1 MKRLVVLLAV
11 ALVLV
16 FAVSALAES
25 TVVPTEEAT
34 ETVKTESPKIEDMTS
49 VDDGGSSDSS
59 SSSSSSSSTT
69 TRTTTTVAA
78 DPDATLNDDVS
89 KYANNPKAI
98 IADYGIDTFK
108 EPVIFESVTTV
119 GTNTN
124 SLTISQ
130 QSLTEED
137 EVAVFVVYRLNGK
150 LKRVQL
156 NKFHWENGKIVC
168 EVPANV
174 AREIEGK
181 QIRIDVIGE
190 AK

>member
-1 MKRLVVLLAV
+1 MKRMVVLLTV

-16 FAVSALAES
+16 FAVSAMAES
-25 TVVPTEEAT
+25 TVVSTEEAT
-34 ETVKTESPKIEDMTS
+34 ETVKTKSPKIEDMTS

-89 KYANNPKAI
+89 KYANNPAAI
-98 IADYGIDTFK
+98 MADYGIDTFK

-119 GTNTN
+119 GTNTK

-130 QSLTEED
+130 QSLTEKD

-150 LKRVQL
+150 LMRVRL
-156 NKFHWENGKIVC
+156 NNFHWENGKIVC
-168 EVPANV
+168 EIPANV

>member
-1 MKRLVVLLAV
+1 MKRLVVLLTV

-16 FAVSALAES
+16 FAVSAMAES
-25 TVVPTEEAT
+25 TVVSTEEAT
-34 ETVKTESPKIEDMTS
+34 ETVKTESPKIDDKTS

-59 SSSSSSSSTT
+59 SSSS
-69 TRTTTTVAA
+69 TTTTVVAKT
-78 DPDATLNDDVS
+78 DPDAVLNDDVS
-89 KYANNPKAI
+89 KYANNPAAI
-98 IADYGIDTFK
+98 IADYGITTFTT
-108 EPVIFESVTTV
+108 PVIYESVTTIGSKT
-119 GTNTN
+119 GT
-124 SLTISQ
+124 LTITQ
-130 QSLTEED
+130 QSLKEGE

-168 EVPANV
+168 DIPANV

>member
-1 MKRLVVLLAV
+1 MKRMVVLLTV

-16 FAVSALAES
+16 FAVSAMAES
-25 TVVPTEEAT
+25 TVVPTEEDT
-34 ETVKTESPKIEDMTS
+34 EKVKTESPKIDDKTS

-59 SSSSSSSSTT
+59 DNSSTT
-69 TRTTTTVAA
+69 TRTTTTTTVAA
-78 DPDATLNDDVS
+78 NPDATLNDDVS
-89 KYANNPKAI
+89 KYANNPAAI
-98 IADYGIDTFK
+98 MADYGIDTFK

-119 GTNTN
+119 GTNTK

-130 QSLTEED
+130 QSLTEKD

-150 LKRVQL
+150 LMRVRL
-156 NKFHWENGKIVC
+156 NNFHWENGKIVC
-168 EVPANV
+168 EIPANV

>member
-1 MKRLVVLLAV
+1 MKRLAVLLAV

-16 FAVSALAES
+16 FAVSALAETS
-25 TVVPTEEAT
+25 PDPSPTPAPQSKTVDDQTG
-34 ETVKTESPKIEDMTS
+34 
-49 VDDGGSSDSS
+49 VDDGGNDDSS
-59 SSSSSSSSTT
+59 NTRTT
-69 TRTTTTVAA
+69 TTTTTTVAA

-89 KYANNPKAI
+89 KYANNPAAI
-98 IADYGIDTFK
+98 MADYGIDTFK

-119 GTNTN
+119 GTNTG

-130 QSLTEED
+130 QSLTEDD

-150 LKRVQL
+150 LVRVQL
-156 NKFHWENGKIVC
+156 KTRWENGKLIC
-168 EVPANV
+168 EIPDEV
-174 AREIEGK
+174 ASEIDGK